1 MIVCSCN
8 VFSDAQI
15 RAAIAGSVERP
26 RVSRVYSS
34 LGCAAQ
40 CGRCAHTIKN
50 MIGEVIQ
57 HATLPTDCGVAT
69 STSF

>member
-8 VFSDAQI
+8 VFSDAQV

-57 HATLPTDCGVAT
+57 RATLANDCEAAA

>member
-1 MIVCSCN
+1 MIGANQRFLRRVNMIVCSCN
-8 VFSDAQI
+8 VFSDAQV

-40 CGRCAHTIKN
+40 VRALRSHDQ
-50 MIGEVIQ
+50 E
-57 HATLPTDCGVAT
+57 HD
-69 STSF
+69 